1 MGRGNSASREQ
12 RQELTSTLVLGIL
25 TLHSVPRGSTLFTLL
40 VIVDSGLVGTR
51 LWGHTVDR
59 THVVPA
65 LWDMTSAGRDR
76 HQSTDTQK
84 YSYKL

>member
-1 MGRGNSASREQ
+1 MGRGNSAGREQ
-12 RQELTSTLVLGIL
+12 RRELISTLVLGTL

-59 THVVPA
+59 TDVVPA

-76 HQSTDTQK
+76 HQSIDTQK